1 MLYGSSITR
10 EADYTLYTHAGPEIA
25 VASTKAYTSQITL
38 LVLLAINFAETLELP
53 KKDIIENLKN
63 ELLEIPAKVN
73 IILENTDK
81 LKDFASIIHK
91 EHDVFFVGR
100 RS

>member
-53 KKDIIENLKN
+53 
-63 ELLEIPAKVN
+63 AKVN